1 MESLGYGTH
10 VTLDAFEAATV
21 QSQADGQVTDLLR
34 SLVNHLESEDTGQ
47 LTVDLAAADGVSAA
61 LLQGESQLFIH
72 LFPADRRVSLRLFTR
87 RDVPVSPLLLAF
99 RQRWNTSRF
108 ESHISSISKV
118 VEFNEAAMRTML
130 EGDRSYARARFA
142 YLHRGS

>member
-72 LFPADRRVSLRLFTR
+72 LFPADRRVSLRLLTR
-87 RDVPVSPLLLAF
+87 RDVPVSPLLIEF
-99 RQRWNTSRF
+99 RQRMITIWYAI
-108 ESHISSISKV
+108 HLSSFRYV
-118 VEFNEAAMRTML
+118 
-130 EGDRSYARARFA
+130 
-142 YLHRGS
+142 